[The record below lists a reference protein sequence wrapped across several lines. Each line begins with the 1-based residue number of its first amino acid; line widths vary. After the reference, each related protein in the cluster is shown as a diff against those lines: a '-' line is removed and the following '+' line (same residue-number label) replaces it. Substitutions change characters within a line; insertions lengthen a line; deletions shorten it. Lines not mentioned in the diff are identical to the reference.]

1 MGASTRLKPCLPT
14 SPPTPAANFVE
25 GLRFERERELRTP
38 PFRSILIGVQLSIVP
53 IVFGAALP
61 LLHPSQR
68 ALPAEWFSQV
78 LSLP

>member
-1 MGASTRLKPCLPT
+1 L
-14 SPPTPAANFVE
+14 
-25 GLRFERERELRTP
+25 ERERELRTP